1 MDKTVAIEVAKLRDL
16 YQRSDKK
23 TRTALEGL
31 CGKDV
36 LVRNGEELWEVV
48 KEHLL
53 NGTAPSTQEAE
64 GAVEYVESLRNV
76 ECPKV
81 KPWIVKDESGKPTG
95 IGIPIIKKVLALHD
109 LNDGEE
115 MNWDDA
121 MSAAKEIGKTLPTR
135 DDWYIIRYF
144 KDDIQ
149 RLMKEAGGDPL
160 QDNYYWSSTESNTGR
175 AWAVTFYYGCVFTGY
190 KYGTYGTNSVVRPV
204 AAL

>member
-16 YQRSDKK
+16 YQRGDKK
-23 TRTALEGL
+23 TRAILEGM
-31 CGKDV
+31 CSKEV
-36 LVRNGEELWEVV
+36 LIQSGEELWEIV
-48 KEHLL
+48 KNRLL
-53 NGTAPSTQEAE
+53 NNEQPTKPEIE

-76 ECPKV
+76 ECAKE
-81 KPWIVKDESGKPTG
+81 KPWIVKDDSGKPIG

-109 LNDGEE
+109 INNGEG

-121 MSAAKEIGKTLPTR
+121 MAAAKKIGQSLPTR

-144 KDDIQ
+144 KSDVQ

-160 QDNYYWSSTESNTGR
+160 QDDYYWSSTESSTSS
-175 AWAVTFYYGCVFTGY
+175 AWYVYFGNGYVTYDY
-190 KYGTYGTNSVVRPV
+190 KYNTYNVVRPV